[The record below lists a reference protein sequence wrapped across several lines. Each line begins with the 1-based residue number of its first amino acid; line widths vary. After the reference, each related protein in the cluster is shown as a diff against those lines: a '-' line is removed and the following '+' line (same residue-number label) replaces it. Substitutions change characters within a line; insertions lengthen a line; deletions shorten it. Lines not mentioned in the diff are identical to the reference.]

1 MKNNELIVGNWVI
14 APTEYV
20 YKQKQVRVWQIR
32 DTIIIDYDQD
42 WNCIERLAPIPIT
55 EDFLKKNGFTH
66 KCIIDPDEYYP
77 EGLCEWEKEVQGNW
91 LTLSVGSNK
100 IGCDWRL
107 HVDNCDRDSIG
118 HVAVQYVH
126 QLQNFLN
133 ILGIEMEVIV

>member
-1 MKNNELIVGNWVI
+1 MKRTELMIGNWVT
-14 APTEYV
+14 ALNEYTR
-20 YKQKQVRVWQIR
+20 KMKEIRVSQMR
-32 DTIIIDYDQD
+32 TTLVLDKYSEYY
-42 WNCIERLAPIPIT
+42 CIETLSPIPIT

-66 KCIIDPDEYYP
+66 KCIIEPDEYYH
-77 EGLCEWEKEVQGNW
+77 EGLFEWEKEVQGNW
-91 LTLSVGSNK
+91 VTLSVGSNK

-126 QLQNFLN
+126 QLQNFIN